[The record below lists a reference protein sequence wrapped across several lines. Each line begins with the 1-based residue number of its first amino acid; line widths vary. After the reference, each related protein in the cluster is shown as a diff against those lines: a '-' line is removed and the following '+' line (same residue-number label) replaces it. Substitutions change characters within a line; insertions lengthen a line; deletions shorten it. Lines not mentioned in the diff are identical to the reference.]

1 MSHCLRSVA
10 TAVSGSGDEVTL
22 IVCGQDALRAGVT
35 DKWSSETRLP
45 MRVDKRLSSIRREP
59 RPGGTFD
66 SSPPPRGGSR
76 LFQKRPVPQEDDR
89 LVACADE
96 AVYEPRIE
104 GSIVPYRDGAIFN
117 AFPTTSWWATTK
129 CPSVTDSLTPMGRRD
144 LIATFILTRVGS
156 CERDSG
162 FPPTFAATNAP
173 PVLVL
178 SDRAR
183 LF

>member
-22 IVCGQDALRAGVT
+22 IVCG
-35 DKWSSETRLP
+35 
-45 MRVDKRLSSIRREP
+45 
-59 RPGGTFD
+59 
-66 SSPPPRGGSR
+66 
-76 LFQKRPVPQEDDR
+76 
-89 LVACADE
+89 
-96 AVYEPRIE
+96 
-104 GSIVPYRDGAIFN
+104 
-117 AFPTTSWWATTK
+117 
-129 CPSVTDSLTPMGRRD
+129 

-162 FPPTFAATNAP
+162 FPPSLAATNAP

-183 LF
+183 LL